1 MNNAAEH
8 DMPVISK
15 FYGITIRMMRARD
28 FGARFHA
35 IYGNSELVVKLWPLD
50 IICGDAP
57 RRVKQLVLEW
67 ATLHQQE
74 LLSTWQNLQWGGAP
88 RLIEPLQ

>member
-1 MNNAAEH
+1 MNDTTEQ

-15 FYGITIRMMRARD
+15 FYGITIRMMRARC

-35 IYGNSELVVKLWPLD
+35 IGGNSELVVKLWPLD

-57 RRVKQLVLEW
+57 RRAKPWALEW
-67 ATLHQQE
+67 ATQQQRE
-74 LLSTWQNLQWGGAP
+74 LFCAGPVGLGGG
-88 RLIEPLQ
+88 PL